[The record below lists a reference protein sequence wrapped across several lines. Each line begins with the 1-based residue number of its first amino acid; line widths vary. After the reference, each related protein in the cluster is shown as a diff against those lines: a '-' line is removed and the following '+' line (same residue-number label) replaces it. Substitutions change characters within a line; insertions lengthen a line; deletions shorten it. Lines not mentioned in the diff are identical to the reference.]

1 MGKTIYKKLMEV
13 QGSLK
18 ANKSRFNKFGGF
30 SYRSAEDILE
40 AVKPL
45 LKQNGLVL
53 VCSDNI
59 ENGILTA
66 TYSLIDIDS
75 GETLQ
80 NSSVAIIGE
89 HKGMSAEQVTGCAS
103 SYARK
108 YALNGMFAIDDSSAD
123 PDSLDNSN
131 NDTAK
136 NKNALLEAKRKLLAL
151 ITEAGIKNTNDVK
164 ELVGF
169 MGIDTN
175 SLNSIND
182 FLGLDSDLDSDLVET
197 IKTAYTRMHEQ
208 ALS

>member
-1 MGKTIYKKLMEV
+1 MEKTIYKKLMEV

-53 VCSDNI
+53 VCSDTI

-123 PDSLDNSN
+123 PDSLDNSAS
-131 NDTAK
+131 NDNQK
-136 NKNALLEAKRKLLAL
+136 SKNALLEAKRKLLAL

-182 FLGLDSDLDSDLVET
+182 FLCLKGEGDLVET
-197 IKTAYTRMHEQ
+197 IKSAYTRMHEQ
-208 ALS
+208 ALN

>member
-1 MGKTIYKKLMEV
+1 MQKIAKKLIAV
-13 QGSLK
+13 QSELK
-18 ANKSRFNKFGGF
+18 AKKGRVNKFGGF

-45 LKQNGLVL
+45 LKKNGLAIIFQ
-53 VCSDNI
+53 DR
-59 ENGILTA
+59 
-66 TYSLIDIDS
+66 LIDNARYLETELILIDS
-75 GETLQ
+75 ETGETMK
-80 NSSVAIIGE
+80 NVGVALIGE
-89 HKGMSAEQVTGCAS
+89 HKGMSAEQITGCAS

-131 NDTAK
+131 NDTPK
-136 NKNALLEAKRKLLAL
+136 NKNALLEAKKKLFAL

-164 ELVGF
+164 ELVSF

-182 FLGLDSDLDSDLVET
+182 FLGLDSDLVET

>member
-1 MGKTIYKKLMEV
+1 MGNTIYKKLMEV

-53 VCSDNI
+53 VCSDTI

-80 NSSVAIIGE
+80 SSSVAIIGE

-123 PDSLDNSN
+123 PDSLDNSASAS
-131 NDTAK
+131 NDNQKSK
-136 NKNALLEAKRKLLAL
+136 NTLLEAKKKLFAL

-175 SLNSIND
+175 SLDSISD
-182 FLGLDSDLDSDLVET
+182 FLSIEGDLVET

-208 ALS
+208 ALN

>member
-1 MGKTIYKKLMEV
+1 MKNVTKKLVAV
-13 QGSLK
+13 QSELK
-18 ANKSRFNKFGGF
+18 AKKGRVNKFGGF

-45 LKQNGLVL
+45 LKKNGLVL
-53 VCSDNI
+53 MFRDK
-59 ENGILTA
+59 
-66 TYSLIDIDS
+66 LIDNCKYLETELTLIDSES

-123 PDSLDNSN
+123 PDSLDNSA
-131 NDTAK
+131 NDNQK
-136 NKNALLEAKRKLLAL
+136 SKNALLEAKKKLFAL

-169 MGIDTN
+169 MGLDTN
-175 SLNSIND
+175 SLNSISD
-182 FLGLDSDLDSDLVET
+182 FLSIEGDLIET
-197 IKTAYTRMHEQ
+197 IKSAYTRMHEQ
-208 ALS
+208 ALN

>member
-1 MGKTIYKKLMEV
+1 MQKIAKKLIAV
-13 QGSLK
+13 QSELK
-18 ANKSRFNKFGGF
+18 AKKGRVNKFGGF

-45 LKQNGLVL
+45 LKKNALAIIFQ
-53 VCSDNI
+53 DR
-59 ENGILTA
+59 
-66 TYSLIDIDS
+66 LIDNARYLETELILIDSES

-80 NSSVAIIGE
+80 NVGVALIGE
-89 HKGMSAEQVTGCAS
+89 HKGMSAEQITGCAS

-131 NDTAK
+131 NDTPK
-136 NKNALLEAKRKLLAL
+136 NKNALLEAKKKLFAL

-164 ELVGF
+164 ELVSF

-182 FLGLDSDLDSDLVET
+182 FLGLDSDLVET

>member
-1 MGKTIYKKLMEV
+1 MQKIAKKLIAV
-13 QGSLK
+13 QSELK
-18 ANKSRFNKFGGF
+18 AKKGRVNKFGGF

-45 LKQNGLVL
+45 LKKNGLAIIFQ
-53 VCSDNI
+53 DR
-59 ENGILTA
+59 
-66 TYSLIDIDS
+66 LIDNARYLETELILIDSES

-80 NSSVAIIGE
+80 NVGVALIGE
-89 HKGMSAEQVTGCAS
+89 HKGMSAEQITGCAS

-131 NDTAK
+131 NDTPK
-136 NKNALLEAKRKLLAL
+136 NKNALLEAKKKLFAL

-164 ELVGF
+164 ELVSF

-182 FLGLDSDLDSDLVET
+182 FLGLDSDLVET

>member
-1 MGKTIYKKLMEV
+1 MKNVTKKLVAV
-13 QGSLK
+13 QSELK
-18 ANKSRFNKFGGF
+18 AKKGRVNKFGGF

-45 LKQNGLVL
+45 LKKNGLVL
-53 VCSDNI
+53 MFRDK
-59 ENGILTA
+59 
-66 TYSLIDIDS
+66 LIDNCKYLETELTLIDSES

-89 HKGMSAEQVTGCAS
+89 HKGMSAEQITGCAS

-123 PDSLDNSN
+123 PDSLDNSA
-131 NDTAK
+131 NDNQK
-136 NKNALLEAKRKLLAL
+136 SKNALLEAKKKLFAL

-164 ELVGF
+164 ELVSF

-182 FLGLDSDLDSDLVET
+182 FLSIEGDLIET
-197 IKTAYTRMHEQ
+197 IKIAYTRMHEQ
-208 ALS
+208 ALN